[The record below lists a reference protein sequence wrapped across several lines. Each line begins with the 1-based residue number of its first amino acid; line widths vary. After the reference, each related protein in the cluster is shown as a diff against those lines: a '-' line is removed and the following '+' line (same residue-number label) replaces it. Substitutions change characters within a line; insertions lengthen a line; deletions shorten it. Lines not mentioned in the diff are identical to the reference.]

1 MKAIRCDLPYA
12 DVIELHPLADLHIGD
27 MCSDYKLIMERLEHI
42 KNTPNAYCI
51 LGGDLMDT
59 AIASSIGDTYGA
71 NLQPMEQLK
80 QCVKLFQ
87 NYLLHRICF

>member
-12 DVIELHPLADLHIGD
+12 EEIEIHPMADLHISD
-27 MCSDYKLIMERLEHI
+27 SMCDFKLIMERIEYI

-59 AIASSIGDTYGA
+59 AIASSVGDTYGA
-71 NLQPMEQLK
+71 NLKPMDQLK
-80 QCVKLFQ
+80 
-87 NYLLHRICF
+87 